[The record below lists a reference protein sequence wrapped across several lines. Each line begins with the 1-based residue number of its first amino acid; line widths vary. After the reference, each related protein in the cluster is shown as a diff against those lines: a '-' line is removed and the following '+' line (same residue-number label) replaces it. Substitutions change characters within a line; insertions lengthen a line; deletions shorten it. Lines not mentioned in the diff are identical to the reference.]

1 MICFMMVFLLRE
13 RERAL
18 NRSFWLLSGCFIQS
32 EAFPSSTS
40 IYGCKAGKTCSIV
53 AFGTA
58 LCFQYFTLTNDR
70 WKFHWQA
77 ATSMCVFF
85 FLYSFLAKAF
95 PFPFL
100 YVYVWI
106 FLTVQIIVK
115 RVIVQ
120 ITIKGMPGG
129 NNKSFMINKFILQAC
144 YYRWFLQKK

>member
-53 AFGTA
+53 AFGIP

-77 ATSMCVFF
+77 ATSMCVCVFF
-85 FLYSFLAKAF
+85 FYYYSFLAKAF

-106 FLTVQIIVK
+106 FLK
-115 RVIVQ
+115 LHRRVGEKCHLYLDQ
-120 ITIKGMPGG
+120 HITFNCS
-129 NNKSFMINKFILQAC
+129 NNN
-144 YYRWFLQKK
+144 

>member
-1 MICFMMVFLLRE
+1 MIKEPYSMICFMMVFLLRE

-53 AFGTA
+53 AFGIP

-77 ATSMCVFF
+77 ATSMCVCVFFLLLFF
-85 FLYSFLAKAF
+85 FSQSFSFSFFICIRLDF
-95 PFPFL
+95 FETPS
-100 YVYVWI
+100 
-106 FLTVQIIVK
+106 TCG
-115 RVIVQ
+115 RE
-120 ITIKGMPGG
+120 MPSLLGPTH
-129 NNKSFMINKFILQAC
+129 NF
-144 YYRWFLQKK
+144 